1 MKRNLCYRHHTAEF
15 DKLPN
20 AHRHLAADWRTV
32 EPCEI
37 CEEERVALL
46 AALKVLFTVL
56 AHVDTVYKA
65 ETGRTIEQDFEEL
78 EQARAALAG
87 ARGEGGEQT

>member
-15 DKLPN
+15 DKLPD
-20 AHRHLAADWRTV
+20 ALRGLAADWRTV
-32 EPCEI
+32 EPCEL
-37 CEEERVALL
+37 CEEERVVLL
-46 AALKVLFTVL
+46 AALGALV
-56 AHVDTVYKA
+56 ADIDGC
-65 ETGRTIEQDFEEL
+65 ETEEDFIIMANGFAV